1 MQRARKEDVM
11 KPRIVVVEDEPAISE
26 SIQYALETDGF
37 EAVCLSTGGEL
48 LARVGHELIDLVV
61 LDIGLPDMSGF
72 EVCKAVRAHS
82 TTPILFLTARSE
94 EIDRVVG
101 LEIGADDYMVK
112 PFSPRELTARIK
124 AILRRTRGAH
134 GRNEEATA
142 EGFQINDSKRQI
154 LYFGSGLELSNYE
167 YRILATL
174 IRRPGHVYSRDQLMD
189 LVWEE
194 PMVSMDRT
202 VDVHI
207 KNIRAKLRQVR
218 DDIDPIVTHRGTGYA
233 LREGL

>member
-1 MQRARKEDVM
+1 
-11 KPRIVVVEDEPAISE
+11 
-26 SIQYALETDGF
+26 
-37 EAVCLSTGGEL
+37 
-48 LARVGHELIDLVV
+48 
-61 LDIGLPDMSGF
+61 
-72 EVCKAVRAHS
+72 
-82 TTPILFLTARSE
+82 
-94 EIDRVVG
+94 VVG